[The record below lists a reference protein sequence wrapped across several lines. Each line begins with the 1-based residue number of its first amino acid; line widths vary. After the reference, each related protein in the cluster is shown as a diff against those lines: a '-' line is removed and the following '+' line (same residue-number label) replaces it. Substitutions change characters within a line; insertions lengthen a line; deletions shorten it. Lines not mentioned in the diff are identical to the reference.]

1 MQRKAFKSTDDKWVG
16 LLKEALHKNERRP
29 VGDGW
34 VTVVELAAK
43 LKVGTDRAYSLVHE
57 MVAKK
62 KVEKFVGSVK
72 LDKKMTRRVWYR
84 PL

>member
-1 MQRKAFKSTDDKWVG
+1 MQRKASRSTEDKWVG

-34 VTVVELAAK
+34 VTVTELAAK

-84 PL
+84 PI

>member
-1 MQRKAFKSTDDKWVG
+1 MPRKASNGTDDKWVR

-34 VTVVELAAK
+34 VTAIELAAK
-43 LKVGTDRAYSLVHE
+43 LKICRDRAYLLLRE
-57 MVAKK
+57 MLTKK
-62 KVEKFVGSVK
+62 KVERFIGAVK
-72 LDKKMTRRVWYR
+72 LEKKMTRRVWYR

>member
-1 MQRKAFKSTDDKWVG
+1 MPRKESRSTDDKWVG

-29 VGDGW
+29 LGDGW

-43 LKVGTDRAYSLVHE
+43 LKVGTDRAYSLVSE

-62 KVEKFVGSVK
+62 KVERFVGAVK
-72 LDKKMTRRVWYR
+72 LEKKMARRVWYR

>member
-1 MQRKAFKSTDDKWVG
+1 MQRKASRSTEDKWVG

-34 VTVVELAAK
+34 VTVIELAAM

-57 MVAKK
+57 MVARK